1 MMHLVPAWV
10 YAIIAQ
16 PNPMLVFYI
25 SRFLFGLLCALCEVY
40 FYRGVLCE
48 FGANVGRLCLCVM
61 VSSAGMFIS
70 STAFLPSTTSMYLT
84 LLSMGAWFQHQY
96 KLAIF
101 CTAFSTFMSWP
112 FAALIGL
119 PIAVDILLFK
129 KQVSL
134 FVQWSLISAVTILGP
149 QVLVD
154 SYYYGKPVAASLN
167 IVLYNVFTS
176 HGPDPASFYLLN
188 GCLNFN
194 IVFPAALAVVPAL
207 AITKFILRGEVSAS
221 AHGSGYYLSE
231 TLSQSPLYLWLLVF
245 WTQPHKE
252 ERFLFP

>member
-25 SRFLFGLLCALCEVY
+25 SRFMFGLVCALCEVY

-96 KLAIF
+96 KLAI
-101 CTAFSTFMSWP
+101 CSS
-112 FAALIGL
+112 
-119 PIAVDILLFK
+119 D
-129 KQVSL
+129 
-134 FVQWSLISAVTILGP
+134 
-149 QVLVD
+149 
-154 SYYYGKPVAASLN
+154 
-167 IVLYNVFTS
+167 
-176 HGPDPASFYLLN
+176 
-188 GCLNFN
+188 
-194 IVFPAALAVVPAL
+194 
-207 AITKFILRGEVSAS
+207 RS
-221 AHGSGYYLSE
+221 AHSCGYCDNEE
-231 TLSQSPLYLWLLVF
+231 TDKIIHQLVR
-245 WTQPHKE
+245 H
-252 ERFLFP
+252 L